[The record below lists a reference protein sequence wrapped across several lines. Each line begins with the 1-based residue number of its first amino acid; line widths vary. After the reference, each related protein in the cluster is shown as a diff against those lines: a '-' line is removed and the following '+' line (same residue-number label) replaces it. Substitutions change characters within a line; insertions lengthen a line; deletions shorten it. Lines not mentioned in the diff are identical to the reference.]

1 MLFNNFQQILNILI
15 ASPKDLGVLLT
26 CFYLSLGFNA
36 YLVMGFAV
44 PYGDTTFVL
53 TKEHGEYFLI
63 DPHSG
68 RKCSS
73 RDTFCALMKVYCIV
87 GPNNVWANIQR
98 ETRVF
103 MQNFDPGQGTEWRE
117 LFNKSTPAP
126 TDLAH
131 ELTLAYTDSL
141 DCQNLK
147 KSIETKIMK
156 KFITWRMERKTVWNK
171 RYTEL
176 MQEILKEL
184 EEDRCFGVEQK
195 TYTTKLIES
204 AQSKYRMSGYPI
216 NMPYV
221 SISKIIE
228 RVKAT
233 EIYLNSDAKVEFALA
248 VHIQS
253 YPMNIF
259 SVWIFILTLIPV
271 AQNLRSP
278 ILFLFYL

>member
-1 MLFNNFQQILNILI
+1 M
-15 ASPKDLGVLLT
+15 GVLLT

-36 YLVMGFAV
+36 YLVLGFAV

-53 TKEHGEYFLI
+53 TKEHGECFLI

-87 GPNNVWANIQR
+87 NPKNVWANIQR
-98 ETRVF
+98 ENRVF
-103 MQNFDPGQGTEWRE
+103 MQNFDTTQSTEWRE
-117 LFNKSTPAP
+117 LFTKSTPAP
-126 TDLAH
+126 NDLVH
-131 ELTLAYTDSL
+131 DLTLTYTDSL
-141 DCQNLK
+141 DCNNLK

-156 KFITWRMERKTVWNK
+156 KFRAWRMERKTIWNK

-176 MQEILKEL
+176 MMQILKEL
-184 EEDRCFGVEQK
+184 EEDQCFGVEQK
-195 TYTTKLIES
+195 TYTNKLIES
-204 AQSKYRMSGYPI
+204 TQSKYKISGYPI

-221 SISKIIE
+221 SILKIIE

-233 EIYLNSDAKVEFALA
+233 EIHLNSDQKVEFALA

-259 SVWIFILTLIPV
+259 SVWIFILALIPI
-271 AQNLRSP
+271 AQNG
-278 ILFLFYL
+278 